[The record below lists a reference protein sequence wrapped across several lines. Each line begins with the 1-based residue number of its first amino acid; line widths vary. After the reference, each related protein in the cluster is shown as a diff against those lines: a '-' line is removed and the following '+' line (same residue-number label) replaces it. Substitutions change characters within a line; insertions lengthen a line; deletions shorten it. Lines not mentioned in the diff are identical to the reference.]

1 MTDGQN
7 VLFVV
12 FDQFRVDCLFGD
24 LAAHVDLP
32 NLRDLMRDGVS
43 FANAYSVCAPCGP
56 ARASLLTGQYAMNHR
71 AVRNGTPLRHDTP
84 NLATELRK
92 AGRLPLLY
100 GYTDSAQ
107 DPRVLHP
114 ADPRL
119 TTYEEVMTGF
129 DEVVRQRFEDRGGPW
144 ISHLVRRGY
153 ALSEETI
160 FRPQGPE
167 IDDPALYDAADS
179 DTAFLTDAMLADLA
193 VRPPGWVAH
202 LTYIR
207 PHPPFVAPA
216 PYNRLFDKD
225 TMPAPR
231 ATDSDHPFLAAA
243 RRAVPMAAT
252 IQGFD
257 NRAEDADA
265 VARIRAVYL
274 GLAAEVD
281 HHLGR
286 VIDVLKQTGQY
297 DDTLIVVT
305 SDHGELLGDFGC
317 WGKSHYF
324 DAAYHTPLIIRAP
337 GHGASAGTIRDE
349 MVGSVDI
356 TPTILDL
363 LGLDIPDSMDG
374 RSLRPLLAGH
384 APEDW
389 PDYSYSELDFGDPV
403 SPTQVQTE
411 LGIGAD
417 AANLA
422 ILRARDHTLVQF
434 GADLPPILFDRTGAG
449 EEADMADQPGAKAIL
464 LRMTQKMLRHRMR
477 NPDGLFAR
485 TMITGDGPRRG
496 PADKAE
502 PAGAMS

>member
-1 MTDGQN
+1 MSDRQN

-12 FDQFRVDCLFGD
+12 FDQFRADCVFGA
-24 LAAHVDLP
+24 LAAHVRLP
-32 NLRDLMRDGVS
+32 TLRALMDDGVS
-43 FANAYSVCAPCGP
+43 FANQYSVCAPCGP

-71 AVRNGTPLRHDTP
+71 SVRNGTPLRHDTP

-107 DPRVLHP
+107 DPRVLP
-114 ADPRL
+114 AADPRL
-119 TTYEEVMTGF
+119 TSYEEVMTGF
-129 DEVVRQRFEDRGGPW
+129 YEVVRQRFEDRGGPW
-144 ISHLVRRGY
+144 ISHLVRRGH

-160 FRPQGPE
+160 FRPAGPE

-193 VRPPGWVAH
+193 LRPPGWVAH

-216 PYNRLFDKD
+216 PYNRMFDKD
-225 TMPAPR
+225 TMPPPR
-231 ATDSDHPFLAAA
+231 HTDDDHPFLAPA
-243 RRAVPMAAT
+243 RACQPMT
-252 IQGFD
+252 SVIKGFD

-265 VARIRAVYL
+265 IARIRAVYL

-286 VIDVLKQTGQY
+286 VVEFLRQTGQY

-305 SDHGELLGDFGC
+305 GDHGELLGDFGC
-317 WGKSHYF
+317 WGKSHVF
-324 DAAYHTPLIIRAP
+324 DAAFHTPLIIRAP
-337 GHGASAGTIRDE
+337 GFGAQAGTIRDE
-349 MVGSVDI
+349 MVESVDI

-363 LGLDIPDSMDG
+363 LGVEIPDSMDG
-374 RSLRPLLAGH
+374 RSLRPFLEGRCPA
-384 APEDW
+384 DW
-389 PDYSYSELDFGDPV
+389 PDYSYSELDFGNPV
-403 SPTQVQTE
+403 APTRFQTD
-411 LGIGAD
+411 LGLSAD

-422 ILRARDHTLVQF
+422 ILRERDRTLVQF
-434 GADLPPILFDRTGAG
+434 GGDLPPILFDKTGRGETENVAG
-449 EEADMADQPGAKAIL
+449 QPGRTEEI

-485 TMITGDGPRRG
+485 TMITGSGPMRQPR
-496 PADKAE
+496 PLDAV
-502 PAGAMS
+502 S

>member
-1 MTDGQN
+1 MSDRRN

-12 FDQFRVDCLFGD
+12 FDQFRADCLFGD
-24 LAAHVDLP
+24 LAAHVQLP
-32 NLRDLMRDGVS
+32 TLRALLADGVGFS
-43 FANAYSVCAPCGP
+43 NNYSVCAPCGP

-107 DPRVLHP
+107 DPRVLP
-114 ADPRL
+114 QADPRL

-167 IDDPALYDAADS
+167 IDDPALYDASDS
-179 DTAFLTDAMLADLA
+179 DTAFLTDALLADLA
-193 VRPPGWVAH
+193 LRPPGWVAH

-216 PYNRLFDKD
+216 PYNRMFDRD

-231 ATDSDHPFLAAA
+231 ATGSDHPFLDAA
-243 RRAVPMAAT
+243 RQAVPMAST

-257 NRAEDADA
+257 NRAEDEDA
-265 VARIRAVYL
+265 VARIRAVYM

-286 VIDVLKQTGQY
+286 VIEFLRQSGQY

-337 GHGASAGTIRDE
+337 GHEASAGTIRDE
-349 MVGSVDI
+349 MVESIDI

-363 LGLDIPDSMDG
+363 LGFDIPDSMDG
-374 RSLRPLLAGH
+374 RSLRPFLQGH
-384 APEDW
+384 SAADW
-389 PDYSYSELDFGDPV
+389 PDYSYSELDFGNPLR
-403 SPTQVQTE
+403 PTRFQEV
-411 LGIGAD
+411 LGIGPD
-417 AANLA
+417 EANLA
-422 ILRARDHTLVQF
+422 ILRERDQTLVQF
-434 GADLPPILFDRTGAG
+434 GADLPCVLFDKTGPGEAENVAG
-449 EEADMADQPGAKAIL
+449 ASGAAETI
-464 LRMTQKMLRHRMR
+464 LRMTQKMLRHRMQ

-485 TMITGDGPRRG
+485 TMITSGGPKRAAPTDR
-496 PADKAE
+496 P
-502 PAGAMS
+502 PVGAAS